1 MVNLIKH
8 WAIGLNL
15 LILLS
20 LKGYA
25 QEFKGRV
32 TDENGNAVAF
42 AYVVLK
48 NSTSVSYT
56 NENGEFTCALKKGI
70 LLDTLLIKMLGYKD
84 YIALLEEKTQ
94 EEYLKIKLNLVPYAL
109 PQHTVKGI
117 RKSKKLLLGSF
128 TKNTNRRHMIQ
139 VGEELAMQFHC
150 DTFPSLLKQ
159 VWLNLTFEASKA
171 NMVARI
177 NVYEMDALTHLPGRQ
192 ILSYNINTRSTTR
205 SRLTKIDLEKEYVA
219 IGVADFF
226 VGVELVQVD
235 KVSNANNLTLLN
247 GDLGFPIGMDE
258 EAKLPMARRWI
269 LKNGS
274 LKWIKDSSKSKSSII
289 IGLELAY

>member
-32 TDENGNAVAF
+32 TDEKGNAVAF

-70 LLDTLLIKMLGYKD
+70 LVDTLLIKMLGYKD
-84 YIALLEEKTQ
+84 YKVLLEEKAQ
-94 EEYLKIKLNLVPYAL
+94 EDYLKIILDLMPYAL
-109 PQHTVKGI
+109 PQHTVKGN

-128 TKNTNRRHMIQ
+128 TKNTNRRYMMNK
-139 VGEELAMQFHC
+139 GEELAVKFHC
-150 DTFPSLLKQ
+150 DSFPSLLKE
-159 VWLNLTFEASKA
+159 VWVNLTVKASKA

-177 NVYEMDALTHLPGRQ
+177 NVYEMDALTQLPGRQ
-192 ILSYNINTRSTTR
+192 ILSYNINPRSSTRSK
-205 SRLTKIDLEKEYVA
+205 LTQIDLDKENVS
-219 IGVADFF
+219 IGAADFY
-226 VGVELVQVD
+226 VGIELVQVD
-235 KVSNANNLTLLN
+235 KVSNTNNLTVLN
-247 GDLGFPIGMDE
+247 GELGFPIGMDE
-258 EAKLPMARRWI
+258 EAKLPMARRCI

-274 LKWIKDSSKSKSSII
+274 LKWTKDSSKSKSSII
-289 IGLELAY
+289 MGLELAY